1 MMRLQDKVA
10 LVTGAASGNGR
21 AIARGFAREGAWVAI
36 VDRNGPG
43 AEVVA
48 EEIRRAGARA
58 LAFTGDVADAAS
70 VRSVV
75 RRVEAEWG
83 RLNVLVNNAGV
94 GTIFPFLDTD
104 PGEWDHLL
112 DINLRGVLLY
122 CYHGGRLM
130 RESGG
135 GSIVNITSQLAEI
148 GLPERSVYCASKGG
162 VKMFTRCLALDVAKF
177 GIRVNAIGPGVIRT
191 AMSEARLRIPERLAW
206 YENRV
211 PLGRVGE
218 PEDLVGAAV
227 FLASEESA
235 YVTGT
240 SIYVDGGYL
249 AQ

>member
-1 MMRLQDKVA
+1 MRLEDRVV

-21 AIARGFAREGAWVAI
+21 AIARGCAREGAWVAI

-43 AEVVA
+43 AAEVA
-48 EEIRRAGARA
+48 AGIRGTGARA
-58 LAFTGDVADAAS
+58 IAFTGDVADASS
-70 VRSVV
+70 VQAVIQGI
-75 RRVEAEWG
+75 ETEWG

-104 PGEWDHLL
+104 PAQWDHLL
-112 DINLRGVLLY
+112 DINLRGVMLY

-135 GSIVNITSQLAEI
+135 GSIINITSQLAEI

-162 VKMFTRCLALDVAKF
+162 VKMFTKCLALDLAKF
-177 GIRVNAIGPGVIRT
+177 KIRVNAIGPGVIRT
-191 AMSEARLRIPERLAW
+191 AMSEPRLKIPERLAF
-206 YENRV
+206 YEARV

-227 FLASEESA
+227 FLASDESA

-240 SIYVDGGYL
+240 SLYVDGGYL

>member
-1 MMRLQDKVA
+1 MMRLKDKVA

-43 AEVVA
+43 VQAVA
-48 EEIRRAGARA
+48 EEIRARGGRA
-58 LAFTGDVADAAS
+58 LSYTGDVADAAS
-70 VRSVV
+70 VQTVV
-75 RRVEAEWG
+75 RGIETEWG

-104 PGEWDHLL
+104 PTEWDHIL

-122 CYHGGRLM
+122 CYHGGRLL
-130 RESGG
+130 RESKG
-135 GSIVNITSQLAEI
+135 GSIINITSQLAEI

-191 AMSEARLRIPERLAW
+191 AMSEARLKIPERLAW

-227 FLASEESA
+227 FLASDESA

-240 SIYVDGGYL
+240 SLYVDGGYL